1 MKELT
6 FRRLTVVVCGIC
18 ALAAVGGCPQG
29 QLAGLFFVDIDPPA
43 PDAIA
48 VAESLANTPPVV
60 DAGGDLT
67 ANAGD
72 TVMLDGTATQD
83 PDGDRMLFW
92 WLQTGGTTV
101 ELLNGFSS
109 IASFAAPD
117 TTETVTLTF
126 RLTVIDGLVAVTQD
140 VDVVVRP

>member
-1 MKELT
+1 MNEVTL
-6 FRRLTVVVCGIC
+6 RRLAVAVCGIC

-43 PDAIA
+43 PDPIA

-67 ANAGD
+67 ANSGD
-72 TVMLDGTATQD
+72 IVMLDGAATQD

-92 WLQTGGTTV
+92 WLQTAGTTV
-101 ELLNGFSS
+101 ELLNGFAS
-109 IASFAAPD
+109 IARFEAPH
-117 TTETVTLTF
+117 TTETITLTF
-126 RLTVIDGLVAVTQD
+126 RLTVIDGTVAVTQD

>member
-1 MKELT
+1 MSEVT
-6 FRRLTVVVCGIC
+6 FRRSAVVVCGIC
-18 ALAAVGGCPQG
+18 ALAAVGCPQS

-43 PDAIA
+43 PDPIA
-48 VAESLANTPPVV
+48 VAESLENTPPVV

-72 TVMLDGTATQD
+72 FVVLDGAATRD

-92 WLQTGGTTV
+92 WLQTAGTKV
-101 ELLNGFSS
+101 ELQNGFSS
-109 IASFAAPD
+109 IASFDAPD
-117 TTETVTLTF
+117 TTEIITLTF
-126 RLTVIDGLVAVTQD
+126 QLTVIDGSVAVTQE